1 MVETRMRNKREMALW
16 MEEEVMNVEN
26 ESELYLGP
34 LWKAQAAET
43 GVKMMEGDEDSW
55 VGADG
60 GLNETME
67 TEGN

>member
-1 MVETRMRNKREMALW
+1 MWNKQEMALW
-16 MEEEVMNVEN
+16 MEEVVMEVEN

-34 LWKAQAAET
+34 LCKAQAAET
-43 GVKMMEGDEDSW
+43 EVKMMEGDEDSW

-60 GLNETME
+60 GLNETKE

>member
-1 MVETRMRNKREMALW
+1 
-16 MEEEVMNVEN
+16 MEWVVMEVEN

-34 LWKAQAAET
+34 LCKAQAAET
-43 GVKMMEGDEDSW
+43 GVKLMERDVDSW
-55 VGADG
+55 AGADG

>member
-1 MVETRMRNKREMALW
+1 
-16 MEEEVMNVEN
+16 MNVEN

-43 GVKMMEGDEDSW
+43 EVKMMEGDEDSW